1 MLVSTYLV
9 TVTFIFIYLKK
20 LCLII
25 IIIIIIFFLKGI
37 KEGWYDGGS
46 IAFAV
51 ILVIVVTGIEWNAS
65 LKNIYFLLH

>member
-25 IIIIIIFFLKGI
+25 IIIFFFLKGI

-65 LKNIYFLLH
+65 LKIFIFYYIRG

>member
-25 IIIIIIFFLKGI
+25 IIIIFLKGI

-65 LKNIYFLLH
+65 LKIFIFYYIRG